1 MDPIQSFIQSKK
13 RFSLD
18 LLTTAYSR
26 LSVLQLQRGCVT
38 QEDTNQSLRSQL
50 IGQRMSAA
58 EIGGHAGLLFESI
71 ISASISATGQVKL
84 AINKDVIGN
93 DEKFIAAILAALA
106 SKCVGVDYPAFDD
119 FQRECQSYL
128 RMLSDAANPVEE
140 TPLEQPTEAAL
151 PPPEFSFDRPAP
163 KIAHLM
169 PVPPPLPQTTP
180 VLSQMQPPTGVAGQP
195 TQATPSG
202 QSEVEYDG
210 PEEHKYAPARVEFER
225 AEPIVRLLAQVRK
238 VGMDILFPQ
247 STHDKVRFRESSPS
261 PCS

>member
-1 MDPIQSFIQSKK
+1 MDPFESFIQSKK

-50 IGQRMSAA
+50 IGQKMSAA
-58 EIGGHAGLLFESI
+58 EISAHAGLLFESI
-71 ISASISATGQVKL
+71 ISATISATGQVKL

-93 DEKFIAAILAALA
+93 DEKFVSAILAALA
-106 SKCVGVDYPAFDD
+106 SKCVGVDYPAFDE
-119 FQRECQSYL
+119 FQRECHSYL

-140 TPLEQPTEAAL
+140 TPSELPTEASS
-151 PPPEFSFDRPAP
+151 PPPEFSFERPAP
-163 KIAHLM
+163 KISHLM
-169 PVPPPLPQTTP
+169 PVPPPLPQATP
-180 VLSQMQPPTGVAGQP
+180 VLSQMQPPPQAPLPSQP
-195 TQATPSG
+195 AH
-202 QSEVEYDG
+202 SEVEYDG

-247 STHDKVRFRESSPS
+247 STHDKVLYFFLSRFSH
-261 PCS
+261 